1 MSLPAAGLAPAPS
14 RPFRAL
20 LAHRSFMLL
29 LAARMTSR
37 FGDSIDSIAYSWMV
51 YQLTGSKLMMGSL
64 FALNF
69 VPGILFSL
77 FIGVLID
84 RIPQK
89 TILVASYAARGLS
102 VAATAA
108 LLGLGLLE
116 PWHLFVFTFLNST
129 LECFATPTETSLVP
143 RLLPKPL
150 LLSGNSLSAS
160 LSRSAELA
168 GLAAAGAIIAWTGLA
183 GAILVDASTFLLSAL
198 LLLFLAVPARP
209 DEDRPSPS
217 QDDAGA
223 KKTAYWQDFKLGLSF
238 VRSHSLLILTLMTGA
253 LLNVGLIPHNV
264 MGPVYVKDVLHAGP
278 SVLSLLGVC
287 LLTGM
292 ILSGLAIGAWGSR
305 FRKSSLI
312 VFGCFLLGASQGLYF
327 LPAAIEWQPAV
338 IVAALA
344 FSSGAAIPFI
354 NTPLSTYMMEV
365 TPAGMLGRVSS
376 LSSMISSALL
386 PVGAIA
392 VGAVGSLVPVETLYL
407 GAGLLMVLPAFFL
420 LTRKSFMKI

>member
-89 TILVASYAARGLS
+89 TILVVSYAARGLS

-143 RLLPKPL
+143 GLLPKPL

-168 GLAAAGAIIAWTGLA
+168 GLAAAGAIIAWAGLA

-209 DEDRPSPS
+209 GDDRPSPS

-305 FRKSSLI
+305 FCKSSLI

-365 TPAGMLGRVSS
+365 TPAGMLGRISS

-392 VGAVGSLVPVETLYL
+392 VGAAGSLVPVETLYL
-407 GAGLLMVLPAFFL
+407 GAGILMALPAFFL

>member
-160 LSRSAELA
+160 LAQRGAGRSGSRRRDHRLDGTRRRYPCRRLDLSPLRAPSALPSRS
-168 GLAAAGAIIAWTGLA
+168 
-183 GAILVDASTFLLSAL
+183 
-198 LLLFLAVPARP
+198 
-209 DEDRPSPS
+209 
-217 QDDAGA
+217 
-223 KKTAYWQDFKLGLSF
+223 
-238 VRSHSLLILTLMTGA
+238 
-253 LLNVGLIPHNV
+253 
-264 MGPVYVKDVLHAGP
+264 
-278 SVLSLLGVC
+278 
-287 LLTGM
+287 
-292 ILSGLAIGAWGSR
+292 
-305 FRKSSLI
+305 
-312 VFGCFLLGASQGLYF
+312 
-327 LPAAIEWQPAV
+327 
-338 IVAALA
+338 
-344 FSSGAAIPFI
+344 
-354 NTPLSTYMMEV
+354 
-365 TPAGMLGRVSS
+365 
-376 LSSMISSALL
+376 SSA
-386 PVGAIA
+386 
-392 VGAVGSLVPVETLYL
+392 
-407 GAGLLMVLPAFFL
+407 
-420 LTRKSFMKI
+420 

>member
-1 MSLPAAGLAPAPS
+1 MSMPATSLAPAAS

-20 LAHRSFMLL
+20 LLQRPFLL
-29 LAARMTSR
+29 LLSVRMVSR

-51 YQLTGSKLMMGSL
+51 YQLTGSKLLMGSL

-77 FIGVLID
+77 FIGVLVD
-84 RIPQK
+84 RIPKK
-89 TILVASYAARGLS
+89 TILVASYAARGVS

-108 LLGLGLLE
+108 LLGLGHLE

-129 LECFATPTETSLVP
+129 LECFATPAETSLVP

-168 GLAAAGAIIAWTGLA
+168 GLAAAGGIIAWAGLE

-198 LLLFLAVPARP
+198 LLFFLAVPP
-209 DEDRPSPS
+209 QHDGDEPPPSLASP
-217 QDDAGA
+217 AA
-223 KKTAYWQDFKLGLSF
+223 NKTAYWQDFKLGFSF
-238 VRSHSLLILTLMTGA
+238 VRSHSLLILTLLTGA

-264 MGPVYVKDVLHAGP
+264 MAPVYVNEVLHAGP
-278 SVLSLLGVC
+278 SVLSLLGIC

-312 VFGCFLLGASQGLYF
+312 VFGCFLLGASQGLYYV
-327 LPAAIEWQPAV
+327 PAAIEWQPAA

-365 TPAGMLGRVSS
+365 TPPGMLGRVSS

-386 PVGAIA
+386 PIGSVA
-392 VGAVGSLVPVETLYL
+392 VGAAGSFVSVEALYL
-407 GAGLLMVLPAFFL
+407 GAGVLMALPGFFL
-420 LTRKSFMKI
+420 LTRKNFMKL